1 MANDMDDAERTVA
14 DVRQEVEKHEREAD
28 RLRQEAAGIDRP
40 LREDARVQGYG
51 KAWLERRGLLES
63 TREEFEK
70 NDPIAGNRHIW
81 TEEWMTRDGWTL
93 GKNQAG
99 HEVWTRQSKTQA

>member
-1 MANDMDDAERTVA
+1 MDDAKRTIA
-14 DVRQEVEKHEREAD
+14 DMRQEMENHEREAE
-28 RLRQEAAGIDRP
+28 RVHQKMVGIDRP

-51 KAWLERRGLLES
+51 KASLQQQGLPEFWRKWL
-63 TREEFEK
+63 EK

-81 TEEWMTRDGWTL
+81 TEEWMKRDGWTL

-99 HEVWTRQSKTQA
+99 AEAWIRQSKTPA